1 MTKLSRLVS
10 IGVLACAA
18 LATTCLW
25 AADAP
30 KKNWTPPA
38 HKIYPREYF
47 AKAAALR
54 DSLAEQILNYKA
66 LFEPTR

>member
-1 MTKLSRLVS
+1 MKRAIVL
-10 IGVLACAA
+10 GVL
-18 LATTCLW
+18 LLSGSRLW